1 MNPLRNNNYYQSV
14 SSKKSKRTTYEK
26 DFNLLPFGSNYRNQY

>member
-1 MNPLRNNNYYQSV
+1 MNPLSSNMHYHSV
-14 SSKKSKRTTYEK
+14 FNKKSQKINYEK